1 MKIIKSTILSIIVI
15 LFLSSCSENKDNF
28 QSTNIKLPISSKN
41 INKKNYKVVV
51 NQLKDAGFTDVKT
64 DKIEDLVTGWLK
76 KDGEI
81 ESVTINGDTDFTE
94 GQEFPKNAKITVIY
108 HTFKEDKSEN
118 KETKDSTQKKDK
130 NTKKNS
136 SSSSVDTKSSPSSS
150 KTSSSSTTTSS
161 SSSQASSNT
170 SDTPTPSETQVINPD
185 NNPEFASILK
195 TEDPTTISNFV
206 QKFKGKVVEF
216 NGYIAYF
223 NPHGNYK
230 TRYDILI
237 YAGDYP
243 GPDLASPGPAFQ
255 FNDVA
260 PTSVFRNFSG
270 DGIGIGQ
277 NIHIKATI
285 REFSTGELFILDPIE
300 VTER

>member
-1 MKIIKSTILSIIVI
+1 MKIIKSTILSIIAI
-15 LFLSSCSENKDNF
+15 LLLASCSENKDNS

-41 INKKNYKVVV
+41 INKKNYKIVV

-81 ESVTINGDTDFTE
+81 ESVTINGDTDFIE
-94 GQEFPKNAKITVIY
+94 GQEFPNNAKITVIY
-108 HTFKEDKSEN
+108 HTFKEDKSDK

-130 NTKKNS
+130 DTKKNS
-136 SSSSVDTKSSPSSS
+136 SSS
-150 KTSSSSTTTSS
+150 KTSSSSSTTSS
-161 SSSQASSNT
+161 NSSQASSNT

-195 TEDPTTISNFV
+195 TEDPAAISDFV
-206 QKFKGKVVEF
+206 QKYKGKVVEF
-216 NGYIAYF
+216 NGYVAYF

-285 REFSTGELFILDPIE
+285 REFSKGELFILDPIE

>member
-108 HTFKEDKSEN
+108 HTFKEDKSE
-118 KETKDSTQKKDK
+118 T
-130 NTKKNS
+130 
-136 SSSSVDTKSSPSSS
+136 
-150 KTSSSSTTTSS
+150 
-161 SSSQASSNT
+161 
-170 SDTPTPSETQVINPD
+170 
-185 NNPEFASILK
+185 
-195 TEDPTTISNFV
+195 
-206 QKFKGKVVEF
+206 
-216 NGYIAYF
+216 
-223 NPHGNYK
+223 
-230 TRYDILI
+230 
-237 YAGDYP
+237 
-243 GPDLASPGPAFQ
+243 
-255 FNDVA
+255 
-260 PTSVFRNFSG
+260 
-270 DGIGIGQ
+270 
-277 NIHIKATI
+277 
-285 REFSTGELFILDPIE
+285 
-300 VTER
+300 